1 MSRSRSAVA
10 AIAAAIGCAL
20 ATSPVKAAEP
30 PSIANLRVAGGEA
43 TWHPVDNFLLGLDRP
58 AGQPPAL
65 AVHYLVRDHAGEIV
79 VPARRIA
86 GEVQTI
92 GQIHVGSGPG
102 LYRAEV
108 WLEGPRGE
116 TGPIASAGLRFDDV
130 APGPAHPLPPGAW
143 IAANSP
149 AVVRIR
155 HPAGPLPVSG
165 IRGYAISV
173 DRGTER
179 APCAGATR
187 CTVAETNLG
196 GGIEDD
202 TISVGLLPEGLSFA
216 RVVAV
221 SGSGMRSAT
230 VESTPLR
237 VDATYPQVEL
247 RGAPTGWSAH
257 PVRLTA
263 TASDGLSGM
272 AAAGPAGPYTAIA
285 VDGRAPTMAVGDSTS
300 ATAIG
305 DGAHRVAFYARDA
318 AGNVADGEAGAPPP
332 THTIVR
338 IDETAP
344 QVAFARAQSPA
355 EPERIEATV
364 TDALSGP
371 DPVRGTIAI
380 RTAGSGQPFARLP
393 TAASDERLVAHWD
406 SDRYPAGEYEFRAT
420 GYDAAGNFRLGD
432 RRLGGARMVLSN
444 PLKQATEL
452 LSGFGGAR
460 LVWHRCSRQAGAR
473 RCRREA
479 TEDYEGRP
487 EARTVPYG
495 RGTAFSGR
503 LGSSSGAPLGDL
515 PVTVIETFAAGS
527 DPARRETVVRT
538 RPDGTFLVRLAP
550 GPSRQVE
557 AAFSGTMLLSG
568 SSGRPA
574 RFGVRTSVRLRASA
588 ARARVGGAP
597 VAFSGRVADLGTSIP
612 AGGMP
617 VELQFRLAGSEWG
630 EFRTVQTNAAGRFR
644 YPYTFTDDDSRG
656 VRFQFRAFLPGQEGW
671 PYEPAASRPVF
682 VTGR

>member
-20 ATSPVKAAEP
+20 ATSLAGAAEP
-30 PSIANLRVAGGEA
+30 PSITNLHVAGGEA
-43 TWHPVDNFLLGLDRP
+43 SWHPVDNFQLGLDRP
-58 AGQPPAL
+58 AGQPPAS
-65 AVHYLVRDHAGEIV
+65 AVHYLVKDHAGEVV
-79 VPARRIA
+79 VPAQRIA
-86 GEVQTI
+86 GDVPVIE
-92 GQIHVGSGPG
+92 QIRIRSGPG

-108 WLEGPRGE
+108 WLEGPQGE
-116 TGPIASAGLRFDDV
+116 TGPIATAGLRFDDV
-130 APGPAHPLPPGAW
+130 APGPAHPVPPGAW
-143 IAANSP
+143 IAAGSP
-149 AVVRIR
+149 AVVRIG
-155 HPAGPLPVSG
+155 HPAKPLPISG

-187 CTVAETNLG
+187 CTIAETDLG

-202 TISVGLLPEGLSFA
+202 TISVGPLPEGLSFA

-221 SGSGMRSAT
+221 SGSGMRSTT

-263 TASDGLSGM
+263 TASDALSGM
-272 AAAGPAGPYTAIA
+272 APAGPAGPYTAIA
-285 VDGRAPTMAVGDSTS
+285 VDGRAPTMAAGDSTS
-300 ATAIG
+300 ATVIG

-332 THTIVR
+332 SHTIVR
-338 IDETAP
+338 IDETVP
-344 QVAFARAQSPA
+344 KVAFSRAQSPA

-364 TDALSGP
+364 TDSLSGP

-380 RTAGSGQPFARLP
+380 RGAGSGQPFALLP
-393 TAASDERLVAHWD
+393 TAASGGRLVAHWD
-406 SDRYPAGEYEFRAT
+406 SDRYPAGAYEFRAT
-420 GYDAAGNFRLGD
+420 GYDAAGNPSFGD
-432 RRLGGARMVLSN
+432 RRLGGTRMVLSN
-444 PLKQATEL
+444 PIKEPTKL

-460 LVWHRCSRQAGAR
+460 LVWHRCSRKAGAR
-473 RCRREA
+473 HCHREA
-479 TEDYEGRP
+479 IEDFEGRP

-503 LGSSSGAPLGDL
+503 LSSSSGAPLGDFPL
-515 PVTVIETFAAGS
+515 TVIETFARGA
-527 DPARRETVVRT
+527 DPAHRETVVRT

-550 GPSRQVE
+550 GPSRQVD
-557 AAFSGTMLLSG
+557 AAFPGNRLLSR

-574 RFGVRTSVRLRASA
+574 RFGVRSSVRLRVSA
-588 ARARVGGAP
+588 ATARVGGAP

-617 VELQFRLAGSEWG
+617 VELQFRLAGSEWS
-630 EFRTVQTNAAGRFR
+630 EFRTVQTDAAGRFR
-644 YPYTFTDDDSRG
+644 YPYAFTDDDSRG
-656 VRFQFRAFLPGQEGW
+656 VRFQFRAYLPGQEGW

>member
-1 MSRSRSAVA
+1 VSRSRSAVA
-10 AIAAAIGCAL
+10 AIAIAIGCAL
-20 ATSPVKAAEP
+20 ATTSAGAAEL
-30 PSIANLRVAGGEA
+30 PSITNLRVAGGES
-43 TWHPVDNFLLGLDRP
+43 TWHPVDNFQLGLDRP

-65 AVHYLVRDHAGEIV
+65 AVHYLVKDHAGEIV

-86 GEVQTI
+86 GDVRVIE
-92 GQIHVGSGPG
+92 QIRVRSGPG

-108 WLEGPRGE
+108 WLEGLGGE
-116 TGPIASAGLRFDDV
+116 SGPIATAGLRFDDV
-130 APGPAHPLPPGAW
+130 APGPAHPVPPGAW
-143 IAANSP
+143 ITASSP
-149 AVVRIR
+149 AVVRIG
-155 HPAGPLPVSG
+155 HPAAPLPVSG

-187 CTVAETNLG
+187 CTVAETDLG

-202 TISVGLLPEGLSFA
+202 TISVGLLPEGLSFV

-230 VESTPLR
+230 VKSATLR

-247 RGAPTGWSAH
+247 RGAPNGWSPH

-263 TASDGLSGM
+263 TASDALSGM
-272 AAAGPAGPYTAIA
+272 APAGPAGPYTAIA
-285 VDGRAPTMAVGDSTS
+285 VDGRTPTMAAGDSVS

-318 AGNVADGEAGAPPP
+318 AGNVADGEAGAPLPD
-332 THTIVR
+332 HAFVR
-338 IDETAP
+338 IDETP
-344 QVAFARAQSPA
+344 PRVAFSRAQLAA

-364 TDALSGP
+364 TDGLSGP
-371 DPVRGTIAI
+371 DPARGTIAI
-380 RTAGSGQPFARLP
+380 RATGSGQPFTALP
-393 TAASDERLVAHWD
+393 TTVSNGRLVAHWD
-406 SDRYPAGEYEFRAT
+406 SDRYPTGAYEFRAT
-420 GYDAAGNFRLGD
+420 GYDAAGNPSLGD

-444 PLKQATEL
+444 PVKEPTEL
-452 LSGFGGAR
+452 LSGFGGTR
-460 LVWHRCSRQAGAR
+460 LVWHRCSRKADAR

-479 TEDYEGRP
+479 IEGFEGRP

-495 RGTAFSGR
+495 RGTTFSGR
-503 LGSSSGAPLGDL
+503 LSSSSGAPLGDL
-515 PVTVIETFAAGS
+515 PVTVIETFAPNA
-527 DPARRETVVRT
+527 DPVRRETVVRT
-538 RPDGTFLVRLAP
+538 RPNGTFLVRLAP

-557 AAFSGTMLLSG
+557 AVFSGNRLLSRSG
-568 SSGRPA
+568 GRPA
-574 RFGVRTSVRLRASA
+574 RFGVRSSVRLRVSA
-588 ARARVGGAP
+588 ATARIGGAQ

-617 VELQFRLAGSEWG
+617 VELQFRLAGSEWS
-630 EFRTVQTNAAGRFR
+630 EFRTVQTDAAGRFR
-644 YPYTFTDDDSRG
+644 YPYAFTDDDSRG

-671 PYEPAASRPVF
+671 PYEAATSPPVF

>member
-1 MSRSRSAVA
+1 MSRARSAVA
-10 AIAAAIGCAL
+10 AIAIGCAL
-20 ATSPVKAAEP
+20 ATSPAGAAEP
-30 PSIANLRVAGGEA
+30 LSITNLQVARGEA
-43 TWHPVDNFLLGLDRP
+43 TWHPVDNFQLELDRP
-58 AGQPPAL
+58 PGQAPAS
-65 AVHYLVRDHAGEIV
+65 AVHYLIRSHAGEV
-79 VPARRIA
+79 VPPAHRIA
-86 GEVQTI
+86 GDVRVI
-92 GQIHVGSGPG
+92 DQIQVRSGPG

-108 WLEGPRGE
+108 WLEGPHGE
-116 TGPIASAGLRFDDV
+116 TGPIATAGLRFDNV
-130 APGPAHPLPPGAW
+130 APGLAHPIPPGSW
-143 IAANSP
+143 IAAGSP
-149 AVVRIR
+149 AVIRIG
-155 HPAGPLPVSG
+155 HPARPLPVSG

-173 DRGTER
+173 DRGSER

-187 CTVAETNLG
+187 CTLAETDLS

-247 RGAPTGWSAH
+247 RGAPIGWSAH

-263 TASDGLSGM
+263 TASDALSGM
-272 AAAGPAGPYTAIA
+272 APAGPAGPYTAIA
-285 VDGRAPTMAVGDSTS
+285 FDGRAPTMAAGDSTS

-332 THTIVR
+332 SHTIVR

-344 QVAFARAQSPA
+344 QVAFSRAQSPT

-380 RTAGSGQPFARLP
+380 RAAGSGQPFAQLP
-393 TAASDERLVAHWD
+393 TTASGGRLIAHWD
-406 SDRYPAGEYEFRAT
+406 SDRYPAGAYEFRAT
-420 GYDAAGNFRLGD
+420 GYDAAGNLSFGD
-432 RRLGGARMVLSN
+432 RRLGGARMLLSN
-444 PLKQATEL
+444 PLKEATQL

-460 LVWHRCSRQAGAR
+460 LVWHRCSRKAGAR
-473 RCRREA
+473 HCRREA
-479 TEDYEGRP
+479 IEGFERRP
-487 EARTVPYG
+487 KARTVPYG

-503 LGSSSGAPLGDL
+503 LSSSSGAPLGDL
-515 PVTVIETFAAGS
+515 PVTVIETFSTGAN
-527 DPARRETVVRT
+527 PTYRETVVRT
-538 RPDGTFLVRLAP
+538 RPNGTFLVRLAP
-550 GPSRQVE
+550 GPSRQVD
-557 AAFSGTMLLSG
+557 AAFPGTRLLSG

-574 RFGVRTSVRLRASA
+574 RFGVRSSIHLRASA

-597 VAFSGRVADLGTSIP
+597 VAFSGRVGDLGTSIP

-617 VELQFRLAGSEWG
+617 VELQFRLAGSEWS
-630 EFRTVQTNAAGRFR
+630 EFRTVQTDAAGRFR
-644 YPYTFTDDDSRG
+644 YPYAFTDDDSRG
-656 VRFQFRAFLPGQEGW
+656 VRFQFRAHLPGQEGW